1 MLISETPVVL
11 TDPTL
16 PILRHGAGVSGYR
29 HRWIMNEVPAAV
41 DTVVTS
47 IPDYVGGVPFTGTSG
62 PILKALPSGLK
73 YLQFDGTA
81 NTLSAA
87 IAAGDALTVVLVARA
102 RAISGIFASGTGVS
116 INPTTTGVLFTGGG
130 STTAT
135 NTTLNQW
142 RVIAVTADGTTGTVT
157 VDGAAASAAMT
168 GVFGNVLRLGA
179 NGTPANFSQ
188 LDVLEVIPYPTALNA
203 AALASV
209 RAALK
214 VRYGS
219 ILL

>member
-1 MLISETPVVL
+1 MRYAAREPLHGPDSTGLGRTRIQRRFRAERARGSATWAR
-11 TDPTL
+11 
-16 PILRHGAGVSGYR
+16 LRTR
-29 HRWIMNEVPAAV
+29 RNEQRV
-41 DTVVTS
+41 
-47 IPDYVGGVPFTGTSG
+47 
-62 PILKALPSGLK
+62 
-73 YLQFDGTA
+73 DGTA
-81 NTLSAA
+81 NTLSAV

-135 NTTLNQW
+135 NTTLKQW
-142 RVIAVTADGTTGTVT
+142 RVIAATADGTTDTVT
-157 VDGAAASAAMT
+157 VDGATASASMT
-168 GVFGNVLRLGA
+168 GVFGNVLRLAA

-188 LDVLEVIPYPTALNA
+188 LDVLEVISYPTALNA

-214 VRYGS
+214 IRYGS